1 MAGLTQA
8 ITALEA
14 ELAGVGVPVVMDPGT
29 FTAPA
34 IVVEAPSV
42 VAATQGAYTLSVPVV
57 LAAAQPANRAAL
69 DWLLT
74 HLEAVLEACGS
85 HDSSPGIYSPNGQTN
100 YPCYRTT
107 ATITVRSI

>member
-1 MAGLTQA
+1 MAGLTEA
-8 ITALEA
+8 VTALEA
-14 ELAGVGVPVVMDPGT
+14 ELAAVGVPIVFDPGT
-29 FTAPA
+29 FNAPA

-42 VAATQGAYTLSVPVV
+42 VAATQGAYTLTVPVV
-57 LAAAQPANRAAL
+57 LAAGQPANRAAL

-74 HLEAVLEACGS
+74 HLPAVLEACGS

-100 YPCYRTT
+100 FPCYRTT